1 MKTYILTG
9 VSSSQRQTL
18 AAAGVVFHDCGN
30 NVMVDETNLPLAC
43 STLGASYIEA
53 PTDHE
58 GLVMLTL
65 TYSSSK
71 GTVNTQTPQTSQT
84 PQAPPVDPRYARSRA
99 NYIASCHVRLERIK
113 EDAKKLVKANQGKLL
128 PLQERFIALA
138 RAAQC
143 TTDNKSKS
151 LLEEQFAAEFER
163 IASAPKVV
171 SLRVINGALLVYT
184 DTLYLTSPGTS
195 EKQELGSFLIVIR
208 TDGKGEPVRWFNRTR
223 RVTGISHEMHAPTVF
238 NDGVACN
245 TELKETLAELVA
257 QFEFGVAVDLSIQF
271 VETVEGELARF
282 ANRWPL
288 ANS

>member
-9 VSSSQRQTL
+9 VSVSQRQAL
-18 AAAGVVFHDCGN
+18 AAAGVVFHDWGN
-30 NVMVDETNLPLAC
+30 DVMVDETNLPIAM
-43 STLGASYIEA
+43 STLGATYIEA

-65 TYSSSK
+65 TYSSNK
-71 GTVNTQTPQTSQT
+71 GTVNTQTPQ
-84 PQAPPVDPRYARSRA
+84 APPVDPKYAKSRA
-99 NYIASCHVRLERIK
+99 NYIANCHVRLERIK
-113 EDAKKLVKANQGKLL
+113 EEAKKVVKANQRKLP

-143 TTDNKSKS
+143 STDTRSKAM
-151 LLEEQFAAEFER
+151 LEEQFAAEFER
-163 IASAPKVV
+163 IASTPKVA

-184 DTLYLTSPGTS
+184 DDLYLSTPGS
-195 EKQELGSFLIVIR
+195 SVRHELGSFLIVIR

-223 RVTGISHEMHAPTVF
+223 RVTGISREMHAPTVF
-238 NDGVACN
+238 KNGVACN

-257 QFEFGVAVDLSIQF
+257 QFDFSVVIDLAIQF
-271 VETVEGELARF
+271 VETVEGELTRF
-282 ANRWPL
+282 ADRWPL

>member
-9 VSSSQRQTL
+9 VSASQRQTL
-18 AAAGVVFHDCGN
+18 AAAGVTFHDWGN
-30 NVMVDETNLPLAC
+30 DVMVDEQN
-43 STLGASYIEA
+43 LGAALSALQAGYIEA

-71 GTVNTQTPQTSQT
+71 GTVNTLSA
-84 PQAPPVDPRYARSRA
+84 PQAPPVDPKYAKSRA
-99 NYIASCHVRLERIK
+99 NYIANCHVRLERIR
-113 EDAKKLVKANQGKLL
+113 EEAKKVVKANQRKMP
-128 PLQERFIALA
+128 PLQERFIALV
-138 RAAQC
+138 RASQC
-143 TTDNKSKS
+143 SADTSSRAK
-151 LLEEQFAAEFER
+151 LEQQFVAEFER
-163 IASAPKVV
+163 IASTQKVV

-184 DTLYLTSPGTS
+184 DTLYLSSPGS
-195 EKQELGSFLIVIR
+195 SDKHELGSFLIVIR

-223 RVTGISHEMHAPTVF
+223 RVTGVSREMHAPTVF
-238 NDGVACN
+238 KNGVACN

-257 QFEFGVAVDLSIQF
+257 QFEFGVVVDLSIQF

-282 ANRWPL
+282 ANRWPP